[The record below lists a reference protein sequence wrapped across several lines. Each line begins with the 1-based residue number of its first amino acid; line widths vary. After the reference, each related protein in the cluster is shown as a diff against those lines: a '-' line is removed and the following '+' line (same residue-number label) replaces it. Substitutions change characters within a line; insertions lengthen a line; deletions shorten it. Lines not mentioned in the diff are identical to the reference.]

1 MSEQTKEYEGW
12 AILELMGHRRLIG
25 YLQEVTIAGA
35 AMLRIDVLT
44 AEGQST
50 QYYGAQ
56 AVYAITPTTEETA
69 RRAATLS
76 TVAPI
81 NRWELPAPPSRPAV
95 ADDGPSALD
104 DALVEDRHWE
114 DAEGDDDEGEEPRD
128 FVAES
133 MARVESRHNWSEADD
148 GPDNSM

>member
-1 MSEQTKEYEGW
+1 MSEQTKEFEGW

-25 YLQEVTIAGA
+25 YLSEVTIAGA

-56 AVYAITPTTEETA
+56 AVYAITPITEETA

-76 TVAPI
+76 TVSPI
-81 NRWELPAPPSRPAV
+81 NRWELPAAPSRPAT
-95 ADDGPSALD
+95 DEEP
-104 DALVEDRHWE
+104 EERWE
-114 DAEGDDDEGEEPRD
+114 REEMERYEGDDED
-128 FVAES
+128 
-133 MARVESRHNWSEADD
+133 
-148 GPDNSM
+148 

>member
-1 MSEQTKEYEGW
+1 MSESSKEYEGW
-12 AILELMGHRRLIG
+12 AILELMGKRRLIG
-25 YLQEVTIAGA
+25 YLSEVTIAGA
-35 AMLRIDVLT
+35 TMLRIDVLT

-81 NRWELPAPPSRPAV
+81 NRWELPAPPSRPETA
-95 ADDGPSALD
+95 AEIDD
-104 DALVEDRHWE
+104 RWE
-114 DAEGDDDEGEEPRD
+114 RETAAFDGDGD
-128 FVAES
+128 
-133 MARVESRHNWSEADD
+133 
-148 GPDNSM
+148 